1 MLPRLFWQASNC
13 SKRPWNGRY
22 PDFYWLRFLP
32 LYLGM
37 LAHLGCIVLCGTLCS
52 LTGNNRGQALLTCFA
67 SAVRCM
73 MACIALF
80 FGLAVTGTALL
91 FMLGG
96 V

>member
-1 MLPRLFWQASNC
+1 MPSFHYIVSLFYQPVQKPIST
-13 SKRPWNGRY
+13 
-22 PDFYWLRFLP
+22 

-37 LAHLGCIVLCGTLCS
+37 LAHLGCIILCGTLCS